1 MSPKIFNDI
10 RWKYWF
16 LCCEHHPNDD
26 ALDDDTHATGR
37 LNKSIFLSI
46 FKQLSYHSLRICG
59 SEEEQFVLVAN
70 FSLKNGALMSNQK
83 QFITIRH

>member
-37 LNKSIFLSI
+37 TKSIFLSI